1 MSFKVTDMRKR
12 HRTFMECETT
22 ILTKNL
28 MILNKIDTIKEMGE
42 TLYTIFN
49 NKITQDVFSST
60 LIGKSK
66 VFLIHN

>member
-1 MSFKVTDMRKR
+1 
-12 HRTFMECETT
+12 MECETT

-42 TLYTIFN
+42 TPYTIFN
-49 NKITQDVFSST
+49 NKITQDVLSST